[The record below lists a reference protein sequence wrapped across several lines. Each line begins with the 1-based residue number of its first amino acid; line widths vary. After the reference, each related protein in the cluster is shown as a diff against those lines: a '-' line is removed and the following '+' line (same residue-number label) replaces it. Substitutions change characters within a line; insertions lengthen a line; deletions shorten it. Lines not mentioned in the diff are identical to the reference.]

1 MRWTGRCSAN
11 ALWTCCGRP
20 VKCCDPEPGEL
31 LWDTGDTYDL
41 YLVLA
46 DVPTVALEFHHGGNT
61 AQRQPE
67 DGPRCHRYDASITSA
82 SPSRTSTP

>member
-1 MRWTGRCSAN
+1 VFSQRALDLLRSAGEV
-11 ALWTCCGRP
+11 LY
-20 VKCCDPEPGEL
+20 PEPGEL
-31 LWDTGDTYDL
+31 LWDTRDTYDL

-46 DVPTVALEFHHGGNT
+46 DVLTVALEFHHGGNT